1 MKLIRATVKNFLRHQ
16 DTDLAA
22 GLTYYSVLAIFPAAL
37 ALVSLLAVVGQ
48 SGDVYNTLVDV
59 LNPLLS
65 STSMHDIEPTL
76 RTLTEA
82 HGASWTLLVGGL
94 GALWSASAYVGAF
107 ARANNTI
114 REVDETRPFW
124 KLRPLMVLITL
135 VTIVLNA
142 AALVIVVATGDVARS
157 IGDKIGLGSTFLDVW
172 DVAKWPGLALIVIVV
187 VALLIHATPNYKT
200 GIRLLS
206 PGAFVAILIWAA
218 ASVGFAFYAANFS
231 SYNKTYGS
239 VAGVIVA
246 LVWLWL
252 TNVALLFGAEIDAE
266 RERRAV
272 TSAAEEEPI
281 GMSDRDIDRW
291 PDDERSPDV
300 GRGPGVEPVETPE
313 EARRRHL
320 VEHVEA
326 VYGPMPQPIPDED

>member
-1 MKLIRATVKNFLRHQ
+1 MKLTRATVKNFLRHQ

-22 GLTYYSVLAIFPAAL
+22 GLTYYSVLAIFPAVL

-48 SGDVYNTLVDV
+48 SGDVYNTITDV
-59 LNPLLS
+59 LRPLLS
-65 STSMHDIEPTL
+65 DKALHDIEPTL
-76 RTLTEA
+76 HTLTEA
-82 HGASWTLLVGGL
+82 RGATWTLVLGGL

-114 REVDETRPFW
+114 REVEETRPFW

-135 VTIVLNA
+135 VSIVLNA
-142 AALVIVVATGDVARS
+142 AALVIIVATGDVAES
-157 IGDKIGLGSTFLDVW
+157 VGDKIGLGSSFLDVW
-172 DVAKWPGLALIVIVV
+172 EIAKWPGLAVIVIIV

-218 ASVGFAFYAANFS
+218 ASAGFAFYVANFS

-266 RERRAV
+266 RERRT
-272 TSAAEEEPI
+272 TSAGPTEEAIARPEP
-281 GMSDRDIDRW
+281 R
-291 PDDERSPDV
+291 DDEP
-300 GRGPGVEPVETPE
+300 EETPE
-313 EARRRHL
+313 DERRRHL

-326 VYGPMPQPIPDED
+326 VYGPTPQPVPDED